1 MQKSCYNKNMEK
13 NSENIKKIAG
23 MIDHTNLNPC
33 ATRSDIEKLCGEAK
47 KYGFASVCVN
57 PFYVPLAASLLEES
71 SVKVCSVVGFP
82 LGAVSID
89 DKASE
94 AGMVVYDGAREV
106 DMVLNLGLVKSAEW
120 DDVFEEI
127 YAVRCAA
134 NDVYIPG
141 EPKIILKVILETCYL
156 TDEEIVKCCECAEK
170 AGADFVKT
178 STGFAILKDGDG
190 RLLPNGATVHAVEL
204 MRKTVG
210 DRLGVKA
217 SGGVHNWEE
226 ACAMVSAGASRIG
239 ASAGVQI
246 VSE

>member
-1 MQKSCYNKNMEK
+1 MEK
-13 NSENIKKIAG
+13 NSENIKKVAS

-33 ATRSDIEKLCGEAK
+33 ATRKDIEKLCGEAK

-57 PFYVPLAASLLEES
+57 PFYVPLAASLLEGS
-71 SVKVCSVVGFP
+71 DVQVCTVVGFP
-82 LGAVSID
+82 LGSVSID

-94 AGMVVYDGAREV
+94 AGLVVDEGAREV
-106 DMVLNLGLVKSAEW
+106 DMVVNLGLVKDGQW
-120 DDVFEEI
+120 DDVFEDI
-127 YAVRCAA
+127 YAVRCAV
-134 NDVYIPG
+134 NDVCLPG
-141 EPKIILKVILETCYL
+141 DPKIIVKVILETCYL

-178 STGFAILKDGDG
+178 STGFAILKDQDG
-190 RLLPNGATVHAVEL
+190 KLLPNGATVHAVSL

-226 ACAMVSAGASRIG
+226 VCAMIEAGASRIG

-246 VSE
+246 INN

>member
-1 MQKSCYNKNMEK
+1 MEK
-13 NSENIKKIAG
+13 NSENIKRIAG

-33 ATRSDIEKLCGEAK
+33 AKRADIEKLCAEAK

-57 PFYVPLAASLLEES
+57 PFYVPLAASLLEGS
-71 SVKVCSVVGFP
+71 PVQVCTVVGFP

-94 AGMVVYDGAREV
+94 AGLLVDEGAREI
-106 DMVLNLGLVKSAEW
+106 DMVVNLSLVKDKQWE
-120 DDVFEEI
+120 DVFEDI
-127 YAVRCAA
+127 YAVRCAI
-134 NDVYIPG
+134 NDVDVPG
-141 EPKIILKVILETCYL
+141 NPKIILKVILETCYL
-156 TDEEIVKCCECAEK
+156 DDEEIVKCCECAEK

-178 STGFAILKDGDG
+178 STGFAILKGSDGK
-190 RLLPNGATVHAVEL
+190 LLPNGATTHAVEL

-226 ACAMVSAGASRIG
+226 AVAMVEAGASRIG

-246 VSE
+246 VS